1 MKKNSNYKKKV
12 TPLSQ
17 AVLVLFLASRL
28 SAKVNFFSFLLLIC
42 LFFSCKI
49 KIFFQKKH
57 FVYLSPK
64 IYNLKKTFSCHDNIL
79 FSNSF
84 IYPQLSDR
92 QDFFQISIEL
102 FVLLLFMYLFPKS
115 SKVVYTLLVSFTCT
129 NLSFFVVMVTA

>member
-1 MKKNSNYKKKV
+1 MMTLV
-12 TPLSQ
+12 VLSSTEFSHSI
-17 AVLVLFLASRL
+17 FLMQNQ
-28 SAKVNFFSFLLLIC
+28 KFFS
-42 LFFSCKI
+42 KN
-49 KIFFQKKH
+49 KKY
-57 FVYLSPK
+57 FVYLLPK